1 MEKNNELKQLEKDLR
16 HIEARYDSMTKD
28 VLENLGAENKL
39 PLLNFAE
46 NAEFG
51 ISKALNWAYKLG
63 IKVGKGI

>member
-1 MEKNNELKQLEKDLR
+1 MNIIQKEKDLR

-46 NAEFG
+46 NANFG

-63 IKVGKGI
+63 IKVGKGV